1 MTALAFEAMAELV
14 RARFPAVQPQK
25 SDNGQPFLLV
35 PPADLPG
42 VAAFVRDAR
51 ELRCDAVMDLTGYD
65 LLKYPRTP
73 PSDAIAVVYL
83 LFSYQHRHK
92 LTLKVYAPR
101 SACAVGT
108 VSKLWPAALYFER
121 EVWDLLGVQFTG
133 HPSLRRIM
141 TPEDWEGHP
150 LRKDYEYP
158 QGYHGVAHLREG
170 QHFESAPRRQGD
182 PPPVPAAAAKKAP
195 SA

>member
-1 MTALAFEAMAELV
+1 MTALQFEAMAELV
-14 RARFPAVQPQK
+14 RARFPGVQAQQ
-25 SDNGQPFLLV
+25 SENAQPFLLV
-35 PPADLPG
+35 TPADLPA

-51 ELRCDAVMDLTGYD
+51 ELRLDAVMDLTGYD
-65 LLKYPRTP
+65 LLKYPSTP
-73 PSDAIAVVYL
+73 QSSAIAVVYL

-101 SACAVGT
+101 SACMVGT
-108 VSKLWPAALYFER
+108 VSKVWPAALYFER
-121 EVWDLLGVQFTG
+121 EVWDLLGVHFTG

-170 QHFESAPRRQGD
+170 QNFESGPRRQGD
-182 PPPVPAAAAKKAP
+182 PPPPAKRTP
-195 SA
+195 P